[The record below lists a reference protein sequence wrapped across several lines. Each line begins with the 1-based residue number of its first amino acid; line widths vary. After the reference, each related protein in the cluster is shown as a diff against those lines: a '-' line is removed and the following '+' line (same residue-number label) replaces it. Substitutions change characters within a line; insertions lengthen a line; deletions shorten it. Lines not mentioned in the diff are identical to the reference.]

1 LRFAGGAVDVRFA
14 RISWQRFSRASNRK
28 QDLMRIRTALRWY
41 QLACVITMVTG
52 VICALASHPATEDV
66 WLYLFDMLK
75 WPLDGDPATFSAD
88 TRAVNAV
95 LGGTMVGWGLLMY
108 LLAHH
113 ITMIVGLPRILLM
126 ALVAWFV
133 VDSTGS
139 IMADLPGNVLLN
151 SIFLGLFVPPLL
163 VLQRA
168 SARA

>member
-1 LRFAGGAVDVRFA
+1 
-14 RISWQRFSRASNRK
+14 
-28 QDLMRIRTALRWY
+28 MRIRTAMRWY
-41 QLACVITMVTG
+41 QVACVITMVTG
-52 VICALASHPATEDV
+52 VICALASHPATEGV
-66 WLYLFDMLK
+66 WLHMFDALK
-75 WPLDGDPATFSAD
+75 WPLDGDPAMFSAD

-108 LLAHH
+108 LLAPH
-113 ITMIVGLPRILLM
+113 ITTMVGLPRILLM

-139 IMADLPGNVLLN
+139 LLANMPGNVLLN